1 MANQATISFNS
12 KHEGRLQA
20 ENNDTAI
27 SFKGNGFVPYELLL
41 GGYASCLHAT
51 FLGIAKKKRV
61 TFDDV
66 TYDVYSTKREE
77 VPTLLNYVK
86 TTITFTGVEEAD
98 QSKVIKSL
106 ELAEKYCSISAM
118 ISGVATM
125 EFEYNFK

>member
-12 KHEGRLQA
+12 KHEGRLEA
-20 ENNDTAI
+20 ENGETAV
-27 SFKGNGFVPYELLL
+27 SFKGNGFQPYELLL

-51 FLGIAKKKRV
+51 FLGIAKKKRLS
-61 TFDDV
+61 FDDV

-86 TTITFTGVEEAD
+86 TTVTFTGVEEKSE
-98 QSKVIKSL
+98 SKIIKSL

-118 ISGVATM
+118 INGVAEM